1 MIQKIFKVLILLI
14 FFMVTIY
21 LCFRNYKLEQEISS
35 YSERY
40 DELLV
45 SKTSR
50 EVDTIFLLGSE
61 WDKRLSGFEL
71 TFPQTVPPI
80 KTELLLDSS
89 NHFLVSNYNMSQSP
103 KDTLDTAY
111 SAFGNGKPKV
121 SFTYD
126 KNLLSIYI
134 PDLGPQI
141 NTYQINTDLYNYKF
155 HNGVLTS
162 KTKPFHQRLDPYV
175 EFTIRPI
182 NQFYDLSSG
191 VSFETSRFNY
201 KVGFN
206 LSYYPKFSP
215 MVMKDIQLSVIYKF

>member
-14 FFMVTIY
+14 FFTVTIY
-21 LCFRNYKLEQEISS
+21 LCFRNYKLNQEISG
-35 YSERY
+35 YSEMY
-40 DELLV
+40 NELLI
-45 SKTSR
+45 SRTTR
-50 EVDTIFLLGSE
+50 EVDTISLPQSK
-61 WDKRLSGFEL
+61 WDKRLNGFEHAL
-71 TFPQTVPPI
+71 PQIILPI
-80 KTELLLDSS
+80 KTELLDSY
-89 NHFLVSNYNMSQSP
+89 NHFSVSNYNMSQSS

-134 PDLGPQI
+134 PDLGSQI
-141 NTYQINTDLYNYKF
+141 NTYKINTNLYNYKF

-162 KTKPFHQRLDPYV
+162 ETKPFHQRLDPYV

>member
-1 MIQKIFKVLILLI
+1 MIQKVFKVLILLI
-14 FFMVTIY
+14 FFIVTIY
-21 LCFRNYKLEQEISS
+21 LCFRNYKLEQEISG

-40 DELLV
+40 DELLI
-45 SKTSR
+45 STNSR
-50 EVDTIFLLGSE
+50 AVDTIFLPQSE
-61 WDKRLSGFEL
+61 WDKRLNGFEHA
-71 TFPQTVPPI
+71 FPQTVPPI
-80 KTELLLDSS
+80 KTELLDSS
-89 NHFLVSNYNMSQSP
+89 KTFSAHNYIMSQSQ

-111 SAFGNGKPKV
+111 SAFSNGKPKV

-126 KNLLSIYI
+126 KDFLSIYI

-141 NTYQINTDLYNYKF
+141 NTYRINTDLYNYKF

-162 KTKPFHQRLDPYV
+162 KAKPFYQRIDPYI

>member
-1 MIQKIFKVLILLI
+1 MIQKVFKVLILLI
-14 FFMVTIY
+14 FFTITIY
-21 LCFRNYKLEQEISS
+21 LCFRNYKLEQEILG
-35 YSERY
+35 YSKRY
-40 DELLV
+40 DELLI
-45 SKTSR
+45 STTR
-50 EVDTIFLLGSE
+50 EVDTIFLPQSE
-61 WDKRLSGFEL
+61 WDKRLNGFEH
-71 TFPQTVPPI
+71 TFPQTVLPI
-80 KTELLLDSS
+80 KTELLDSS
-89 NHFLVSNYNMSQSP
+89 NTFSPVRNYPMSQSK

-111 SAFGNGKPKV
+111 SVFGKGKPKV

-126 KNLLSIYI
+126 KNLLSIYV

-141 NTYQINTDLYNYKF
+141 NTYKINTDLYNYKF

-162 KTKPFHQRLDPYV
+162 KIKPFHQRLDPYV

>member
-1 MIQKIFKVLILLI
+1 MIQKVFKVLILLI
-14 FFMVTIY
+14 FFTITIY
-21 LCFRNYKLEQEISS
+21 LCFRNYKLEQEISG

-40 DELLV
+40 DELLI
-45 SKTSR
+45 STTR
-50 EVDTIFLLGSE
+50 EVDTIFLPQSE
-61 WDKRLSGFEL
+61 WDKRLNCFEHA
-71 TFPQTVPPI
+71 FPQTVLPI
-80 KTELLLDSS
+80 KTELLDSS
-89 NHFLVSNYNMSQSP
+89 NTFSVRNYNMSQSK

-141 NTYQINTDLYNYKF
+141 NTYRINTNLYNYKF
-155 HNGVLTS
+155 YNGVLTS
-162 KTKPFHQRLDPYV
+162 KIKPFHQRLDPYV

>member
-1 MIQKIFKVLILLI
+1 MIQKVFKVLVLLI
-14 FFMVTIY
+14 FFTVTIY
-21 LCFRNYKLEQEISS
+21 LCFRNYKLEQEISG

-45 SKTSR
+45 STTR
-50 EVDTIFLLGSE
+50 EVDTVFLPQSE
-61 WDKRLSGFEL
+61 WDKRLNGFEHA
-71 TFPQTVPPI
+71 FPQTVPPI
-80 KTELLLDSS
+80 KIELLDSS
-89 NHFLVSNYNMSQSP
+89 NINSDYNISQYK
-103 KDTLDTAY
+103 KDTSNTANQY
-111 SAFGNGKPKV
+111 TGYGQLEV

-126 KNLLSIYI
+126 RDLLSIYI
-134 PDLGPQI
+134 PDLDPHIDTYKI
-141 NTYQINTDLYNYKF
+141 NPNLYNYKF
-155 HNGVLTS
+155 NNGILTS
-162 KTKPFHQRLDPYV
+162 KVKPFHQRLDPYV